1 MRLAWFRPERATTVD
16 GTAHLVPVIAALRSQ
31 VTIDLVP
38 EREAHA
44 FVTAHHVAPWDLCIF
59 ELDDA
64 AAYDY
69 VWAYLVHYPG
79 LLVLH
84 TPSVHRSR
92 AAALDRQN
100 RRADY
105 AAERA
110 FEALGVG
117 SGPRAAG
124 TVLADAVR
132 TGAPQT
138 GTGDANGLKA
148 DRPSQQ
154 PVRGLHPRLPLPQG
168 RWPMLRVPITASL
181 ATVVTDP
188 VWATELADTYP
199 GATVDAVPIGV
210 PGLPSPL
217 GPPESAQV
225 PAGHPP
231 ALPRPVLVSLPGAP
245 PPSRH
250 ERDRSARV
258 RDAVVAGARAAG
270 REAIVVEAQADLPRT
285 PDIVVALGWP
295 DPVRLRPAMLS
306 ALAAAC
312 PLVVLEAGGVA
323 DWPTLDPHTW
333 RLRAWTPGEPLA
345 ISLDPRD
352 ELQSLTHAVERL
364 TRDGALGR
372 QLGRAG
378 HAWWRRHGTVACAAD
393 AWLAVLRRAAGAR
406 RVRTVDRPER
416 PAGWP
421 AHLSADG
428 TATARRLLGGFSRTV
443 DVLE

>member
-1 MRLAWFRPERATTVD
+1 MRLAWFRPERATNVD
-16 GTAHLVPVIAALRSQ
+16 GTAHLVPVIAALRSH
-31 VTIDLVP
+31 VTIDLIA
-38 EREAHA
+38 EGDAHA
-44 FVTAHHVAPWDLCIF
+44 FVTAHHVAPWDLCVF

-64 AAYDY
+64 PAYDY

-110 FEALGVG
+110 FEAHGFG
-117 SGPRAAG
+117 SGVP
-124 TVLADAVR
+124 
-132 TGAPQT
+132 
-138 GTGDANGLKA
+138 GTGDDSGVEAHRA
-148 DRPSQQ
+148 SQQ
-154 PVRGLHPRLPLPQG
+154 PVHGLHPRLPLPRG
-168 RWPMLRVPITASL
+168 RWPMVRVPITASL

-188 VWATELADTYP
+188 VWATELADAHP
-199 GATVDAVPIGV
+199 GATVEAVPIGV
-210 PGLPSPL
+210 PALPGRLGLPDAPL
-217 GPPESAQV
+217 APED
-225 PAGHPP
+225 HPP
-231 ALPRPVLVSLPGAP
+231 DRSRPVLVSLPGAP
-245 PPSRH
+245 PPSGH
-250 ERDRSARV
+250 EQDRGARV

-333 RLRAWTPGEPLA
+333 RRRAWTPGEPLA

-364 TRDGALGR
+364 ARDGALAR
-372 QLGRAG
+372 RLGRAG
-378 HAWWRRHGTVACAAD
+378 HAWWQAHGTVACAAD
-393 AWLAVLRRAAGAR
+393 AWLELLRRVAGSR
-406 RVRTVDRPER
+406 RPRTVERPEP

-428 TATARRLLGGFSRTV
+428 TAMARRLLGEFGRTV